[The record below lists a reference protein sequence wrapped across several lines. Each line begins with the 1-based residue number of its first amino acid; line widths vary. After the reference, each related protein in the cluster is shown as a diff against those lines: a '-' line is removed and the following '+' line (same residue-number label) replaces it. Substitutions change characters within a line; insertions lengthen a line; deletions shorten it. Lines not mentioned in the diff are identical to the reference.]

1 MNSRPCLDR
10 VASVHLQACQE
21 GLGLLLIAPLRG
33 HHDLLHGCVDVLWHL
48 PGTAANVEMPSP
60 AEHQL
65 SDVSARLLDPVL
77 HVDLPGLVPGEG
89 RVHGQDT
96 LLDILLQLLPVEVLL
111 LGVARAEEED
121 ALSDLKPLPA
131 LHDSQLRDGSPG
143 SEPGAHAGHDD
154 GVPGVVGQHDCALAD
169 STHEHISWPLLSH
182 VAGGLAQP
190 PFTRAL
196 HGPVNHHDA
205 ELNHVR
211 VHGWRAGNGIAAGLQ
226 RRDHVDDLIKRRPG
240 TLETFQDIGMVR
252 IVVDEITV
260 QGLST
265 LRLLND

>member
-1 MNSRPCLDR
+1 
-10 VASVHLQACQE
+10 
-21 GLGLLLIAPLRG
+21 
-33 HHDLLHGCVDVLWHL
+33 
-48 PGTAANVEMPSP
+48 MPSP

-89 RVHGQDT
+89 RVNGQDA

-111 LGVARAEEED
+111 LGVARSKEEHTP
-121 ALSDLKPLPA
+121 SHIKPLPA
-131 LHDSQLRDGSPG
+131 LHHSQLRDGSPG
-143 SEPGAHAGHDD
+143 SEPSAHASHDD
-154 GVPGVVGQHDCALAD
+154 GIPGVVRQHDGALAD
-169 STHEHISWPLLSH
+169 STDDNRSWTLLSH
-182 VAGGLAQP
+182 IAGGLANP
-190 PFTRAL
+190 PFTRTL
-196 HGPVNHHDA
+196 HGPINHHNA
-205 ELNHVR
+205 ELDHVR